1 MEETVEVVELFP
13 ESVDERIVD
22 FPVPPMVKEIPII
35 VSSSQNAAHAAPT
48 PMNECAAPV
57 RDVAHATPAPEIDVP
72 MHNNVGQELIPTTL
86 NPVGISTVQKPMTD
100 EISRKLDT
108 TIDALSPLNGLTD
121 LALRMETIVAEV
133 ENASVMALR
142 TNTSLLPDPKRRK
155 IFPMPRIS
163 EQSTR
168 R

>member
-1 MEETVEVVELFP
+1 
-13 ESVDERIVD
+13 
-22 FPVPPMVKEIPII
+22 
-35 VSSSQNAAHAAPT
+35 
-48 PMNECAAPV
+48 MNECTAPV

>member
-1 MEETVEVVELFP
+1 M
-13 ESVDERIVD
+13 
-22 FPVPPMVKEIPII
+22 
-35 VSSSQNAAHAAPT
+35 
-48 PMNECAAPV
+48 

-72 MHNNVGQELIPTTL
+72 VHNNVGQELIPTT
-86 NPVGISTVQKPMTD
+86 VQKPMID

-108 TIDALSPLNGLTD
+108 MIDALSPLNGLTD

-155 IFPMPRIS
+155 IFPKPRIPEEGS
-163 EQSTR
+163 DEL
-168 R
+168 